1 MFNNMK
7 FDVIIFFMKKIIFC
21 LRKWRARTR
30 DAVSGFSLIE
40 LLVTISIITVISG
53 LVFFNHSRFNSGVLI
68 ENLAYEISLTIRQAQ
83 SFGWRVKETGG
94 SFNEGYGVF
103 FDLNS
108 DEFLIFTDT
117 NLDYVYDAGDTV
129 VDKFKMMNGNIIDQL
144 CVDSICGK
152 SILNISF
159 IRPNPDAFIRADS
172 DGVDKATA
180 EIHIISP
187 QGTIKKIFI
196 NKVGQISIKAI

>member
-1 MFNNMK
+1 MK
-7 FDVIIFFMKKIIFC
+7 FVVIMFFIKKIIFC
-21 LRKWRARTR
+21 LRGWRVKMR

-40 LLVTISIITVISG
+40 LLVTISIIIIISG

-68 ENLAYEISLTIRQAQ
+68 ENLAYEMSLTIRQAQ

-94 SFNEGYGVF
+94 GFDEGYGVF

-108 DEFLIFTDT
+108 DEFLIFADT
-117 NLDYVYDAGDTV
+117 NLNYIYDIGIDTV

-144 CVDSICGK
+144 CVELDCAVE
-152 SILNISF
+152 ILNISF

-172 DGVDKATA
+172 GSDDKETA

-187 QGTIKKIFI
+187 QGATKKIFI
-196 NKVGQISIKAI
+196 NKVGQISIGVI